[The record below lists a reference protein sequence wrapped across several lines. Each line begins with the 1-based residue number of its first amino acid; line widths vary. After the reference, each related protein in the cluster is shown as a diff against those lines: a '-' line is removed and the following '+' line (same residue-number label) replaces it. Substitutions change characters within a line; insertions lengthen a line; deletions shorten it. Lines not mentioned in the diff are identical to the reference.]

1 MFLYGQIGCLIF
13 LLSIGMVISAAHTD
27 NFTYPVDPGYKDIA
41 RNPNNTILD
50 VCMFINR
57 HSNGRLINDFDRAA
71 VAVSLGLDYV
81 RNNLLP
87 DNVALNMVYI
97 DEGPECPEKVE
108 AVNLALQL
116 YDRGVRCK
124 AFIGPGCTRSV
135 QSLYDY
141 VQYIE
146 VPLIAFPGD
155 GMGTQAE
162 MTEYDFLSRISV
174 THTNTAY
181 VILKFIA
188 LFNYSNAA
196 FVTETSNDFYNYMYQ
211 VSTTIMRNTNP
222 KFQYTMKF
230 KTFSVRDGAVK
241 KQIVNLL
248 EEIQVSARV
257 VFLMMTGDLVRK
269 FLITAAENEMTTSDY
284 VYLAV
289 ELFPS
294 KSFGKFTWK
303 YGDEDDKAAREAF
316 QSLLLIAI
324 KPQTSSTYAVFEE
337 DVRRYAPL
345 YGYTY
350 EKREPLSGG
359 LCTRVDCCEVYI
371 AHNFKGHFF
380 DAIVMYGSIIQQM
393 LAAGFNATDSN
404 QAANFSQ
411 NSVSFFSP
419 INGQITLDMNGDRHS
434 DYIISKFSDDL
445 DRFEP
450 FLNCL
455 DAIAVATLIGTYDWK
470 ERTNFPPNEPMCGF
484 KGDLAIC
491 KANGTILTTGQ
502 KATAAVLPVL
512 AVIGLAIGITIAVQ
526 KFMANHSDPFWWRV
540 FMHEL
545 EGLHSSSNKSNLT
558 GKLSVISNDKPE
570 ATLDEKSVHSA
581 VESVLSKAAGAGPQ
595 LLRTATYE
603 SNAVTLVELPEPK
616 FRAQP
621 SIGRELRHLRRIQ
634 HANVQTFIGIAVS
647 DENIC
652 TYLIGDICQKGTLES
667 MLRLDTLHLDDPFKF
682 SLINDLVTGMTYLH
696 STPIV
701 SHGNLTDQSCLI
713 DSRFV
718 LKISSH
724 GLGCFRSSDELEPP
738 YENQVDR
745 DFRPLLWRAPEL
757 MHRPMI
763 PQGTPKGD
771 VFSFAILVQQ
781 IILVKPPFGTHAAS
795 WSMTNSV
802 IKDVVL
808 EVKKGAM
815 PPLRPRVPRL
825 GCPGFL
831 HDLMDQC
838 WHEDPEQ
845 RPTFIRVQDQLRRAE
860 GFSRQ
865 NVVDHLI
872 KRMEQYA
879 ETLEGTIA
887 ATVKGFMEEKKR
899 SEEVLYSILPKFVA
913 QMINSGTTIRPETY
927 SSTTVYFSHLDGWEN
942 IIAMTRSPLEL
953 TQALNAFYQTCDAI
967 IEKHDVYKVETV
979 TDSYMIVSGLPVP
992 NGPSVAGVIGLKLPK
1007 YCLFGDTVN
1016 TASRMES
1023 SGEAGRIHMSDTSY
1037 DLLRHYRNFEIEA
1050 RGTREIKGKGLMST
1064 YWLNGNTD
1072 TRRPK

>member
-1 MFLYGQIGCLIF
+1 MWEKRGRGKVTVEPYGQLTVEPYGQLTVEPYGQLTVEPYGSTNSETRNR
-13 LLSIGMVISAAHTD
+13 LL
-27 NFTYPVDPGYKDIA
+27 
-41 RNPNNTILD
+41 
-50 VCMFINR
+50 
-57 HSNGRLINDFDRAA
+57 
-71 VAVSLGLDYV
+71 
-81 RNNLLP
+81 
-87 DNVALNMVYI
+87 
-97 DEGPECPEKVE
+97 
-108 AVNLALQL
+108 
-116 YDRGVRCK
+116 
-124 AFIGPGCTRSV
+124 
-135 QSLYDY
+135 
-141 VQYIE
+141 
-146 VPLIAFPGD
+146 
-155 GMGTQAE
+155 
-162 MTEYDFLSRISV
+162 
-174 THTNTAY
+174 
-181 VILKFIA
+181 
-188 LFNYSNAA
+188 
-196 FVTETSNDFYNYMYQ
+196 
-211 VSTTIMRNTNP
+211 
-222 KFQYTMKF
+222 
-230 KTFSVRDGAVK
+230 
-241 KQIVNLL
+241 
-248 EEIQVSARV
+248 
-257 VFLMMTGDLVRK
+257 
-269 FLITAAENEMTTSDY
+269 
-284 VYLAV
+284 
-289 ELFPS
+289 
-294 KSFGKFTWK
+294 
-303 YGDEDDKAAREAF
+303 AAREAF

-324 KPQTSSTYAVFEE
+324 KPQTSSTYAVSRKTSDVTHRSMVILTRNENRSLLRCDC
-337 DVRRYAPL
+337 DVR
-345 YGYTY
+345 
-350 EKREPLSGG
+350 
-359 LCTRVDCCEVYI
+359 
-371 AHNFKGHFF
+371 
-380 DAIVMYGSIIQQM
+380 SIIQQM

-445 DRFEP
+445 DRF
-450 FLNCL
+450 
-455 DAIAVATLIGTYDWK
+455 
-470 ERTNFPPNEPMCGF
+470 
-484 KGDLAIC
+484 
-491 KANGTILTTGQ
+491 
-502 KATAAVLPVL
+502 
-512 AVIGLAIGITIAVQ
+512 
-526 KFMANHSDPFWWRV
+526 
-540 FMHEL
+540 
-545 EGLHSSSNKSNLT
+545 
-558 GKLSVISNDKPE
+558 E

-696 STPIV
+696 STAIV

-808 EVKKGAM
+808 EISSAAPKGSPAKCSG
-815 PPLRPRVPRL
+815 PSDQANGAIRRDL
-825 GCPGFL
+825 G
-831 HDLMDQC
+831 
-838 WHEDPEQ
+838 
-845 RPTFIRVQDQLRRAE
+845 
-860 GFSRQ
+860 
-865 NVVDHLI
+865 
-872 KRMEQYA
+872 
-879 ETLEGTIA
+879 GTIA

-992 NGPSVAGVIGLKLPK
+992 NGTQHVVIVATMSLELLNAVKGRSFTASFNTSCRMRIGMNSGPSVAGVIGLKLPK

-1023 SGEAGRIHMSDTSY
+1023 SGRAGRIHMSDTSY